1 MIWDF
6 SYDSPNAITN
16 LLQERGFSMSKKFG
30 QNFLISSSARKRIA
44 DAVLSKQGVR
54 VWEVGPGI
62 GALTVQL
69 LNRSANVTAFEID
82 HGFCRILRNEAFIGE
97 PNFNLIEGDVL
108 KTWEKVFH
116 QQGTP
121 DVICGNLPYNVGSVC
136 IAKFLEKQCLP
147 QLMVYTLQKEVADRL
162 SASEGS
168 KLWSSFTILANIDY
182 KVRTV
187 CSISSQSFYPPPN
200 VDSSVVMM
208 EKRVQ
213 PLVGLDERR
222 TFLTMVDDVF
232 AQRRKTLRNN
242 LLSGKTV
249 NLLGKENLLERLE
262 LSGIPNNE
270 RAEQLGFPDLLLLHR
285 YVFQEH

>member
-44 DAVLSKQGVR
+44 DAVISKQGVR

-97 PNFNLIEGDVL
+97 PNFDLIEGDVL

-213 PLVGLDERR
+213 PLVGPDERR

>member
-44 DAVLSKQGVR
+44 DAVISKQGVR

-182 KVRTV
+182 KVRAV

-213 PLVGLDERR
+213 PLVGPDERR

>member
-1 MIWDF
+1 F

-213 PLVGLDERR
+213 PLVGPDERR

>member
-44 DAVLSKQGVR
+44 DAVISKQGVR

-213 PLVGLDERR
+213 PLVGPDDRR

>member
-44 DAVLSKQGVR
+44 DAVISKQGVR

-213 PLVGLDERR
+213 PLVGPDERR

-270 RAEQLGFPDLLLLHR
+270 MEEQLGYPDLLLLHR
-285 YVFQEH
+285 

>member
-16 LLQERGFSMSKKFG
+16 LLQERGFQCPRNSTEFS
-30 QNFLISSSARKRIA
+30 ISSSARKRIA
-44 DAVLSKQGVR
+44 DAVISKQGVR

-213 PLVGLDERR
+213 PLVGPDERR

-242 LLSGKTV
+242 LLSCKTV

>member
-44 DAVLSKQGVR
+44 DAVISKQGVR

-213 PLVGLDERR
+213 PLVGPDERR

>member
-44 DAVLSKQGVR
+44 DAVISKQGVR

-69 LNRSANVTAFEID
+69 LNRSAIVTAFEID

-213 PLVGLDERR
+213 PLVGPDERR

-249 NLLGKENLLERLE
+249 NLLGKENLIERQE
-262 LSGIPNNE
+262 LSGMPNNE
-270 RAEQLGFPDLLLLHR
+270 MEEQLGYPDLLLLHR
-285 YVFQEH
+285 

>member
-213 PLVGLDERR
+213 PLVGPDDRR

>member
-30 QNFLISSSARKRIA
+30 QNFLISSSARNRIA
-44 DAVLSKQGVR
+44 DSVISKQGVR

-213 PLVGLDERR
+213 PLVGPDERR

>member
-182 KVRTV
+182 KVRAV

-213 PLVGLDERR
+213 PLVGPDERR

>member
-1 MIWDF
+1 
-6 SYDSPNAITN
+6 
-16 LLQERGFSMSKKFG
+16 MSKKFG

-44 DAVLSKQGVR
+44 DAVISKQGVR

-213 PLVGLDERR
+213 PLVGPDERR